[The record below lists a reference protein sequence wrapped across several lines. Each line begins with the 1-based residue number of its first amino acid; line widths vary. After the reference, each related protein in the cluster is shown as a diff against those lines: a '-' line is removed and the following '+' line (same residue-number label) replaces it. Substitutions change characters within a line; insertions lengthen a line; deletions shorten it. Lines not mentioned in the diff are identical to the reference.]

1 VTAMRN
7 GVYVPM
13 KLSRRKVER
22 LRKVYSSVTLE
33 QAVEQ
38 MLDDRL
44 YMEELRRL
52 MMKYKGKVHIKSVY
66 E

>member
-1 VTAMRN
+1 MRN
-7 GVYVPM
+7 GVYIPM

-22 LRKVYSSVTLE
+22 LRKLYDSTSPE
-33 QAVEQ
+33 QAIEQ

-44 YMEELRRL
+44 YMEEMRRL
-52 MMKYKGKVHIKSVY
+52 MRRYRGKGNIKNVY

>member
-1 VTAMRN
+1 MRN
-7 GVYVPM
+7 GVDVPM
-13 KLSRRKVER
+13 KLSRREVER
-22 LRKVYSSVTLE
+22 LRKFYSSATPE

-38 MLDDRL
+38 MLDDML

-52 MMKYKGKVHIKSVY
+52 MRKYKGKGNIKNVY

>member
-1 VTAMRN
+1 MRN
-7 GVYVPM
+7 GVYIPI

-22 LRKVYSSVTLE
+22 LRKLYSSVTPE
-33 QAVEQ
+33 QAIEQ

-44 YMEELRRL
+44 YMEEMRRL
-52 MMKYKGKVHIKSVY
+52 MRRYRGKGNIKNVY

>member
-1 VTAMRN
+1 MRN
-7 GVYVPM
+7 GVYIPM

-22 LRKVYSSVTLE
+22 LRKLYDSASPD
-33 QAVEQ
+33 QAIEQ

-44 YMEELRRL
+44 YMEEMRRL
-52 MMKYKGKVHIKSVY
+52 MRKYKGKGNIKNVY